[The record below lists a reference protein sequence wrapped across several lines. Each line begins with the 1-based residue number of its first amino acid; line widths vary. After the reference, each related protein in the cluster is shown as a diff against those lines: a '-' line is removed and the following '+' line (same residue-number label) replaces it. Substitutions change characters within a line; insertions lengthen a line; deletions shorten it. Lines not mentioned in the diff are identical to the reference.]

1 MQPVLKF
8 ITTHLVALIS
18 GVAIVTFL
26 ALAVLGMTS
35 DSVEKKLNEELART
49 KAGSIRSLLSNKVN
63 EDVIAA
69 EKRRGEQFTR
79 EFEQAREAVKAINRR
94 EPLTAQV
101 FPRPTG
107 PVAPLQ
113 FREAYVAAT
122 RELARKLSADTL
134 PTEADIQE
142 ERQNVEDLRELEA
155 EKQEEEKAEEAGAGG
170 GGSGTVPPA
179 PRVPTPRD
187 EPSLTEED
195 PFAGGL
201 TFGGGGGRR
210 GRSGGR
216 GGPAQP
222 GMPQIPT
229 GPKTE
234 PKYDPLFR
242 ARVAKARNI
251 RCYVDSQTFQISP
264 IARDSAA
271 PTPQEMWYA
280 QVALWVQD
288 DVIKAIAELNAQA
301 GGDIER
307 GDIPLEKSVVKRLV
321 AVRVLGY
328 QTQGRPITF
337 KVAADVGAGPFRN
350 VEMGRTF
357 TGRTSNEE
365 FDVVRFLVQAIV
377 DERRVLEVV
386 DAISRANFYQCVGLN
401 YEAVNRDL
409 EEAQMGYF
417 YGTAPVVKLTL
428 DFEGYLSREA
438 YGELMP
444 PEVLAELSG
453 KPSGE

>member
-1 MQPVLKF
+1 MQPVIKF
-8 ITTHLVALIS
+8 VKTHLIALIS

-26 ALAVLGMTS
+26 TLAVLGMTS
-35 DSVEKKLNEELART
+35 DSVDKKLDEELART
-49 KAGSIRSLLSNKVN
+49 KAGSIRGLLSNKVN

-79 EFEQAREAVKAINRR
+79 EFEQAREAVKTINRR

-101 FPRPTG
+101 FPRSAG

-113 FREAYVAAT
+113 FREAYLAAT

-142 ERQNVEDLRELEA
+142 ERQNVEDLKELEA

-170 GGSGTVPPA
+170 GGTAA
-179 PRVPTPRD
+179 PSPRLPTPQD
-187 EPSLTEED
+187 EPSFTDED

-201 TFGGGGGRR
+201 IGGGGGR
-210 GRSGGR
+210 GRRGGR
-216 GGPAQP
+216 GGPPRP
-222 GMPQIPT
+222 GMPQIQT

-251 RCYVDSQTFQISP
+251 RCYVDPQTFQISP

-271 PTPQEMWYA
+271 PSPQEMWYA

-301 GGDIER
+301 GGDTER

-328 QTQGRPITF
+328 QTQGRPIPF

-350 VEMGRTF
+350 VDMGGTF

-365 FDVVRFLVQAIV
+365 FDVVRFLVQAVV

-401 YEAVNRDL
+401 YEAVNRDV
-409 EEAQMGYF
+409 EETQMGYF